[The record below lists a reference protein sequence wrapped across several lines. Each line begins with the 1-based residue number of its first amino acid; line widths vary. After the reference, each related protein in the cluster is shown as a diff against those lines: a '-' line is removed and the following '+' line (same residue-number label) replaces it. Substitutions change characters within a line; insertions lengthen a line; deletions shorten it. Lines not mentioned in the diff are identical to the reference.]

1 MNFKDNIEY
10 IDIDI
15 ELISDD
21 EKFAKFYYNG
31 EPTDFAISTEG
42 RVYNMKTCKLR
53 KLRSRPDGRR
63 DVNLSFGSK
72 NNCRTFTVYR
82 MVAETFL
89 EGQDKENN
97 VNAVDHVDGD
107 CTNDSI
113 KNLEWVTHMENT
125 RRAGKQGKMK
135 KGVDERGENNTNH
148 VYTEEQ
154 VRNACELKILGVRHK
169 EISEK
174 TGIKYDYLDKIFI
187 GGKWSHIT
195 CEYDLNIKSKRK
207 YPDGLKQRIIEL
219 SKYDYS
225 ISEIKTIV
233 ENEFGIELTY
243 QYVKDAKRIRNRN
256 K

>member
-1 MNFKDNIEY
+1 MKFKDDIEY
-10 IDIDI
+10 VDINI
-15 ELISDD
+15 ELITDD
-21 EKFAKFYYNG
+21 EKFARFYYNG

-42 RVYNMKTCKLR
+42 RVYNMKTGKLR
-53 KLRSRPDGRR
+53 KLRSRPDGRH

-72 NNCRTFTVYR
+72 DNCRTFTVYR

-89 EGQDKENN
+89 EGQDKNN
-97 VNAVDHVDGD
+97 NINAVDHVDGD

-135 KGVDERGENNTNH
+135 KGLDERGENNASH

-154 VRNACELKILGVRHK
+154 VRMACELKILGTSHK
-169 EISEK
+169 DISEK

-195 CEYDLNIKSKRK
+195 CEYDLNIKFKRK

-219 SKYDYS
+219 SKSNYS
-225 ISEIKTIV
+225 ISEIKDIV
-233 ENEFGIELTY
+233 EKEFDIELTY
-243 QYVKDAKRIRNRN
+243 QYVKDAKRIRS
-256 K
+256 KKK